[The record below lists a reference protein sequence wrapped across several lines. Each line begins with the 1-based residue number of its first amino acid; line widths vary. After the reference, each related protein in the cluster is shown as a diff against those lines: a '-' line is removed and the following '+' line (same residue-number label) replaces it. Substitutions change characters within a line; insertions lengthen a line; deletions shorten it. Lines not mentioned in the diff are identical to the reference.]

1 MMMDKGILQDYIDVC
16 ELIKE
21 TEQDIQR
28 LQCKKKTV
36 IQTNVKGSNP
46 EFPYQE
52 QHFKIHGTAFT
63 YTEDGKLR
71 WEEKLLEEQ
80 KAAAEEKKRLVEE
93 WMLTVPARMQ
103 RIIRFKF
110 FQKKSWEEVAMQ
122 MKGKNTENGL
132 KKEFE
137 RFMKEN

>member
-1 MMMDKGILQDYIDVC
+1 MDKQILQDYIDAC

-28 LQCKKKTV
+28 LQRKKKTV

-122 MKGKNTENGL
+122 MKGKIL
-132 KKEFE
+132 K
-137 RFMKEN
+137 MA

>member
-1 MMMDKGILQDYIDVC
+1 MDKQILQDYIDAC

-28 LQCKKKTV
+28 LQRKKKTV

>member
-1 MMMDKGILQDYIDVC
+1 MDKQILQDYIDAC

-28 LQCKKKTV
+28 LQRKKKTV

-110 FQKKSWEEVAMQ
+110 FQKKSWEEVEMQ
-122 MKGKNTENGL
+122 MKGKNTEIGL
-132 KKEFE
+132 KKEVD